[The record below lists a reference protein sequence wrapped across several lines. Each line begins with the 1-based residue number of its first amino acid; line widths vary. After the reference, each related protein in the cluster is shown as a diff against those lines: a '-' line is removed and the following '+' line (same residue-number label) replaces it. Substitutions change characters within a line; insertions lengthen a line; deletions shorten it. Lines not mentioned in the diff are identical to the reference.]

1 MNAHTYFGYV
11 VLFCVVTTLLRFRN
25 ILRHQGSLSLPH
37 ILNDGRPSEGY
48 NNTQMMVHEKDG
60 NWLALINM
68 KNIFVLIFF
77 FFKAA
82 TAAILLCPAVLY
94 PVSIG

>member
-11 VLFCVVTTLLRFRN
+11 VLFCVVTTLLRFGN
-25 ILRHQGSLSLPH
+25 ILRHQGSLSLTH
-37 ILNDGRPSEGY
+37 LNDGRPSKGY

-77 FFKAA
+77 FKAA